1 MKGTASEDITIVA
14 KARPCGTKTDTQ
26 RTQLRKD
33 DLNCSLVRLSVH
45 VFMWTWRRLRANM
58 GCSNSVA
65 QMMGCIPPLY

>member
-1 MKGTASEDITIVA
+1 MKGTASEDITILA
-14 KARPCGTKTDTQ
+14 KARPCETKTDTQ

-45 VFMWTWRRLRANM
+45 VFMWTWRRVRANM
-58 GCSNSVA
+58 GWSNSVA